1 MIKKLEKKEKV
12 VRQKRS
18 KMIDRSIQMTS
29 VESLE
34 YNYSS
39 SDGEIAGVIEAFDV
53 EERAVKS
60 QRDDVR
66 EVPMSPTDGTKSHLV

>member
-1 MIKKLEKKEKV
+1 
-12 VRQKRS
+12 
-18 KMIDRSIQMTS
+18 MTS

-60 QRDDVR
+60 QRDDER

>member
-1 MIKKLEKKEKV
+1 
-12 VRQKRS
+12 
-18 KMIDRSIQMTS
+18 MTS

-39 SDGEIAGVIEAFDV
+39 SDDGIADVIEAFDI

-60 QRDDVR
+60 HRDMVV
-66 EVPMSPTDGTKSHLV
+66 ETPMSPTDCTKSHLV